1 MKTHFSVVSVLLL
14 LLILLPS
21 YSFGNV
27 RLPLLISDGMVLQ
40 RDTKLDIWGWA
51 SAGEKI
57 IIKFN
62 NKTFRTITDTDGKWK
77 IIIPAMKA
85 GGPYKMKVS

>member
-40 RDTKLDIWGWA
+40 RDTKFDIWGWA

-62 NKTFRTITDTDGKWK
+62 NKTFRTITDTDGKV
-77 IIIPAMKA
+77 ISLP
-85 GGPYKMKVS
+85 